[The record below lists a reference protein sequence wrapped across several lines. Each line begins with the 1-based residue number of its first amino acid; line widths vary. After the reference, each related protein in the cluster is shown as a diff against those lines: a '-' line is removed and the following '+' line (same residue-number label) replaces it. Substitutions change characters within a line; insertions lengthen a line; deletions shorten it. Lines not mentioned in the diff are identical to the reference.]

1 MLSRPEVFP
10 LGCWEL
16 AHITRPPASSMGL
29 SPMALSGAEP
39 FLLIFINHPPKAT
52 VSDSPGDSDSG
63 RRQPPELIRL
73 ILGSVIFGGVDTKK
87 YKGKLKKVPAR
98 MDGQL
103 YVR

>member
-10 LGCWEL
+10 LGCGEL
-16 AHITRPPASSMGL
+16 AHISRPPASSMGL

-73 ILGSVIFGGVDTKK
+73 ILGSVIFGGVVLLFFF
-87 YKGKLKKVPAR
+87 GLLLFVLFR

>member
-1 MLSRPEVFP
+1 
-10 LGCWEL
+10 
-16 AHITRPPASSMGL
+16 MGL